1 VEAVHSGQRAR
12 RTALVVEE
20 DSDLRA
26 LTAQTLARHG
36 FAVLAADDGPSAL
49 ALSRSHEGD
58 IDLLVTVSLMRAMS
72 GVEVAEAVRH
82 RHPAVTVIY
91 MSEFSPDSFGAAR
104 PPALLQKPFSESQLL
119 EVVHRHLPD

>member
-1 VEAVHSGQRAR
+1 MEAVHSGQRAR

-26 LTAQTLARHG
+26 LTAQTLARLG
-36 FAVLAADDGPSAL
+36 FTVLAADDGPSAV
-49 ALSRSHEGD
+49 ALSGSHHGN
-58 IDLLVTVSLMRAMS
+58 IDLLLTVSLMRAMS

-82 RHPAVTVIY
+82 QHPDVTVIY
-91 MSEFSPDSFGAAR
+91 MSEFAPDAFGAAR

-119 EVVHRHLPD
+119 EVVHRHLPG